1 MASLNSLQILES
13 ENDSDS
19 VKQPKHKSKKKIR
32 IARALSDITIYC
44 QSRHFPGFSPHDG
57 CQTHDGCQPHK
68 IISFSERVSLRL
80 SKQNLQEY
88 INMNKSHLVRVY
100 PAGFRI
106 NSTNYDP
113 HHHWAAGCQVV
124 ALNYQNHGIWN
135 DIRTTMLKP
144 SYTQLTANTFLRS
157 FLTDRGMQ
165 MNRAMFTMNGHCG
178 YVLKPTPLRLAPGET
193 CNHDKA
199 PSFVKTHPLKITI
212 EVCP

>member
-1 MASLNSLQILES
+1 MPVLLVFFLTIES

-19 VKQPKHKSKKKIR
+19 AKQPKPKTKKKIR

-44 QSRHFPGFSPHDG
+44 QSRHFPGF
-57 CQTHDGCQPHK
+57 THDGCQPHK

-80 SKQNLQEY
+80 GKQNLQEY

-124 ALNYQNHGIWN
+124 ALNYQNHGRWN
-135 DIRTTMLKP
+135 N
-144 SYTQLTANTFLRS
+144 ANDSTL
-157 FLTDRGMQ
+157 Q
-165 MNRAMFTMNGHCG
+165 
-178 YVLKPTPLRLAPGET
+178 AP
-193 CNHDKA
+193 
-199 PSFVKTHPLKITI
+199 
-212 EVCP
+212 